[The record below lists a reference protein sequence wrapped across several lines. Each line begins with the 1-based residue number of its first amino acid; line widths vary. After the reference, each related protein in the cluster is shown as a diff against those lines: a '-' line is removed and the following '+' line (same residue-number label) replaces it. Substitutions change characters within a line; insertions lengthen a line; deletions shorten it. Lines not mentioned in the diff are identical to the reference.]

1 MNKNNAQYDN
11 KKYLKLCYLNNLEFV
26 LNIIEKINEII
37 NEKGLTR
44 KYFVNQ
50 LISLNPI
57 LKTTNEVPSSS
68 TVYGYLNGNREIKIE
83 LLPYIAKVLNVNISE
98 LFEEEKLQRI
108 QVLQNILKSPTK
120 EEQKILEQFFKLENK
135 MNNQKLQNNVNY
147 HLYNYILEI
156 LPYSSEKFLYTLID
170 VLESF
175 KDSTQRAEKNIKI
188 SD

>member
-1 MNKNNAQYDN
+1 MNKNTTQYDN
-11 KKYLKLCYLNNLEFV
+11 KKYLKLYYLNNLEFI

-83 LLPYIAKVLNVNISE
+83 LLPYIAKVLNINLSE
-98 LFEEEKLQRI
+98 LFEEEKMQRI
-108 QVLQNILKSPTK
+108 KVLQNILKSPTK
-120 EEQKILEQFFKLENK
+120 EEQKIIEQYFKLENK
-135 MNNQKLQNNVNY
+135 INTQKFRNDVNY
-147 HLYNYILEI
+147 DIYNYIMEI
-156 LPYSSEKFLYTLID
+156 LPYASERFLYTLVD

-188 SD
+188 RD